1 MISLSL
7 RSTAHPLSSQG
18 KWVRSSTTSYR
29 CFNLA
34 MDRSP
39 PLRVHSLRLIAL
51 FGLAFA
57 SPPPR
62 KGLSLPQTMT
72 PGPIMQKV
80 RRHPTRG
87 LRPLVGNWFQVFFT
101 PLTGVLFTFPSRYW
115 FTIGR
120 LLVFSLTRWSAQIHT
135 GFHVSRATQDTPR
148 LSPVFAYGSV
158 TLYGSSFQR
167 IPLTIEMP

>member
-1 MISLSL
+1 
-7 RSTAHPLSSQG
+7 
-18 KWVRSSTTSYR
+18 
-29 CFNLA
+29 
-34 MDRSP
+34 
-39 PLRVHSLRLIAL
+39 
-51 FGLAFA
+51 
-57 SPPPR
+57 
-62 KGLSLPQTMT
+62 
-72 PGPIMQKV
+72 MQKV

-87 LRPLVGNWFQVFFT
+87 LRPLVGNWFQVYFT

-135 GFHVSRATQDTPR
+135 GFHVSRVTQDTPR

-158 TLYGSSFQR
+158 TLYGSSFQK